1 MPVLPSS
8 FMEGRLTWA
17 EFCSYYSGA
26 WKKNKRS
33 EWFMVYEMCAAFPEL
48 GCFSEIMK
56 EPDPE
61 VLLYCWLKGYGAHGD
76 MCAGRE
82 LLQRLLLQRED
93 RGRDQRCVARSSG
106 NAGTCEF
113 MKCVHDLSVRVC
125 LCFFLAVRDF
135 ALARVQRCGKGT
147 VPTRSAWSFR
157 SLEKKYASGLAR
169 EMSPYIR
176 LGPEGICYG
185 PELVSWSI
193 CELLSLALN
202 CHRSK
207 RHMSWE
213 GFYLTEAERIAV
225 WETALCFFYQ
235 DDSEPGYVRV

>member
-1 MPVLPSS
+1 
-8 FMEGRLTWA
+8 
-17 EFCSYYSGA
+17 
-26 WKKNKRS
+26 
-33 EWFMVYEMCAAFPEL
+33 
-48 GCFSEIMK
+48 
-56 EPDPE
+56 
-61 VLLYCWLKGYGAHGD
+61 
-76 MCAGRE
+76 
-82 LLQRLLLQRED
+82 
-93 RGRDQRCVARSSG
+93 
-106 NAGTCEF
+106 

-135 ALARVQRCGKGT
+135 ALARVQRCEKGL

-157 SLEKKYASGLAR
+157 SFEKKYASGLAR

>member
-135 ALARVQRCGKGT
+135 ALARVQRCEKRL

-185 PELVSWSI
+185 PELVSW
-193 CELLSLALN
+193 
-202 CHRSK
+202 
-207 RHMSWE
+207 
-213 GFYLTEAERIAV
+213 
-225 WETALCFFYQ
+225 
-235 DDSEPGYVRV
+235 